1 MTEREEAYHAA
12 LASPTRRR
20 VLEVLREA
28 AAPQDAAAIGQR
40 LGLHV
45 TTARFHLDQLVTAG
59 LAERGAGA
67 EQRRGRPRMLYRPA
81 GAARDDDARIRL
93 IEVLADALA
102 RDDDGARRAVR
113 AGERWGETFPRPDA
127 RDPAPGL
134 VAALDRLGFGPER
147 VDATPD
153 AAIRLHAC
161 PFREAAREHPEVVCS
176 VHRGLVEQLLTG
188 TDAAGRLVPF
198 VAPELCVVQLSR
210 RAG

>member
-1 MTEREEAYHAA
+1 MTERDEAYHAA

-20 VLEVLREA
+20 VLELLREA

-59 LAERGAGA
+59 LAERGAVA

-93 IEVLADALA
+93 IEVLAEALV
-102 RDDDGARRAVR
+102 REGDGARRAVQ

-134 VAALDRLGFGPER
+134 VAALDRLGFGPEH
-147 VDATPD
+147 VGAAADAT
-153 AAIRLHAC
+153 IRLHAC